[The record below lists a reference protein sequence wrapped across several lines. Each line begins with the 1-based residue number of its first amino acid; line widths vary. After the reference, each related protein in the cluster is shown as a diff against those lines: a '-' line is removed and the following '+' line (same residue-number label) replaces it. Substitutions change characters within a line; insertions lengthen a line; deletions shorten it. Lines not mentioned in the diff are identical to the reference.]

1 MKLKVSKGWLIFSAI
16 VMAIALVV
24 YFFGFENFL
33 LWIFGV
39 WAVIFLFAELTSNGE
54 PLLNLLRLFVF
65 IVFIVG
71 MVALFSPT

>member
-16 VMAIALVV
+16 VIAIASVV
-24 YFFGFENFL
+24 YFFGFKNFL

-39 WAVIFLFAELTSNGE
+39 WAVIFLFAELNSNGE

-71 MVALFSPT
+71 MVALFSPA